1 MIRLTTKWRHTVTA
15 MIHLAHMHQDQKTE
29 SLSEIARIQG
39 VSLSYLEQLFARLRA
54 NKLVVGTRGPGGGY
68 RLAAPPEEIS
78 LARIL
83 DALEGREREER
94 LATLS
99 TSRNQAHKQWNAFS
113 RDLYRYLENTTLD
126 QFISCNQEQP
136 ETTDKKTSRQDAFI
150 QAQFATE

>member
-15 MIHLAHMHQDQKTE
+15 MIHLTHMHQDQKTL

-54 NKLVVGTRGPGGGY
+54 YKLVVGTRGPGGGY
-68 RLAAPPEEIS
+68 RLAAHPEEIS

-99 TSRNQAHKQWNAFS
+99 TSRNQAQEQWNAFS

-126 QFISCNQEQP
+126 QFISSNQEQP
-136 ETTDKKTSRQDAFI
+136 ETTNEKTSHQDAFM
-150 QAQFATE
+150 QAQIRH